1 MSGRGPKKWFM
12 LQMWRVQQVAQVLTI
27 ALLAVNLSLQVYTFM
42 DWREGSIFATPYTGA
57 TMILLIL
64 AALIWTFAI
73 IWDMRLR
80 MWREQATVLME
91 RNPYVKE
98 KMTAKEILIYG
109 ALWVPLMENLGKS
122 DPKMKEA
129 AETMREW
136 LSRSMKSDE
145 ILARDV
151 KDIMDHIGKPGSTL
165 LDFRKK

>member
-1 MSGRGPKKWFM
+1 MARGIKKWFM

-57 TMILLIL
+57 TLILLIL
-64 AALIWTFAI
+64 AGLIWFFAI
-73 IWDMRLR
+73 MWDIRLR

-98 KMTAKEILIYG
+98 KMTAKEVLVYG
-109 ALWVPLMENLGKS
+109 TLWIPLMENLGKS
-122 DPKMKEA
+122 DPKMKES
-129 AETMREW
+129 AEALRQW
-136 LSRSMKSDE
+136 LANSVKSDE

-151 KDIMDHIGKPGSTL
+151 KDIMDHIAKPGSNL
-165 LDFRKK
+165 LDFSKK